1 MRYPASI
8 GIFIFV
14 GLFFFTSISSGQR
27 LTNYEI
33 FRAQVDALSGS
44 IGKTLTDWK
53 TKEASYQSK
62 SGEIE
67 MYVRQRI
74 EEQLLGSGFRIRQ
87 DSSSVPQ
94 LKVSVPLIKVVY
106 SSPVASHIFASSD
119 VERTVQS
126 DYDIEITDSGEVKFA
141 KSYSFV
147 YSDTV
152 KESEISDLESGSYS
166 FLHGKIDP
174 GGFFDAMFQPVLF
187 IASAAVIVYLF
198 FTLRG
203 S

>member
-8 GIFIFV
+8 R
-14 GLFFFTSISSGQR
+14 FFTVVGVLFLSGVASGQK

-33 FRAQVDALSGS
+33 LRAQVDTLSGL
-44 IGKTLTDWK
+44 IVKKLVDLRFK
-53 TKEASYQSK
+53 LVSYRSTP
-62 SGEIE
+62 GENE
-67 MYVRQRI
+67 MFVRQRM
-74 EEQLLGSGFRIRQ
+74 EEQLLGNGFRIRQ
-87 DSSSVPQ
+87 DSMFVPE
-94 LKVSVPLIKVVY
+94 LRVTTPLIKVEY

-119 VERTVQS
+119 VERMVQS
-126 DYDIEITDSGEVKFA
+126 DYNIEISDSGEVKYA
-141 KSYSFV
+141 KSYSFT
-147 YSDTV
+147 YLDTV

-174 GGFFDAMFQPVLF
+174 GGFMDTMLQPVLF
-187 IASAAVIVYLF
+187 LASAALIVYLF